1 MGNSFTKTLYI
12 LRFTKYFFTFWRLVE
27 PNDEIGYNKF
37 LTPPAVKNEKSL
49 YVDVSYDIHNVIQIN
64 EDKNY
69 IKLMYS
75 LHKTWYNS
83 FLTYRNLKK
92 DKENYVFQDDKDMIW
107 TPSIETINMEA
118 RDKCKQTEKSE
129 IFKVIPNKE
138 TV

>member
-1 MGNSFTKTLYI
+1 M
-12 LRFTKYFFTFWRLVE
+12 
-27 PNDEIGYNKF
+27 
-37 LTPPAVKNEKSL
+37 
-49 YVDVSYDIHNVIQIN
+49 YVDVSYDINNVIQIN

-75 LHKTWYNS
+75 LHKSWYNS

-92 DKENYVFQDDKDMIW
+92 DQENYVFQDDKDMIW

-138 TV
+138 TVYKIKSYLKFSKYFFETVNFESLITDCL